1 MIHYFYLKFIYLI
14 KMALLI
20 LWERIFL
27 KEKIIL
33 IFQISTV
40 FIGTVVGAGLA
51 SGQEISQFFTQYG
64 YKSFIGIIICSII
77 YIIMS
82 IIIINISAKYRLN
95 SYDGLIK
102 LISPGFLGMA
112 TNFLTT
118 FFLIASSSIILAGS
132 GALIHQYFN
141 LPRWIGILIMLIIS
155 IIVLSRNIKGI
166 MEVNS
171 IIVPSLILVIITLFM
186 LYITFYKNINT
197 PYLKNIHYYKNNW
210 LFSSL
215 IYAAFNI
222 LCYSGVLIP
231 LTHSINKKKS
241 LIAGSI
247 LGSLG
252 LTILTL
258 IINFLLILNMPYI
271 FKYEIPLLYIA
282 NRFGKILQIMILVII
297 FLEMFS
303 TEVSNIYSVG
313 KNFEE
318 IFNISY
324 KKSIVIILLITIPI
338 SQVGFVNLISC
349 IYPAFGVISLIFIV
363 QCIIFYFKN

>member
-1 MIHYFYLKFIYLI
+1 M
-14 KMALLI
+14 
-20 LWERIFL
+20 

-64 YKSFIGIIICSII
+64 YNSFIGILACSIM

-82 IIIINISAKYRLN
+82 IIIINISIKYKLN

-102 LISPGFLGMA
+102 LVSPGFLGMA

-118 FFLIASSSIILAGS
+118 FFLMGSSAIILAGS

-141 LPRWIGILIMLIIS
+141 LPRWVGILLMLTIS
-155 IIVLSRNIKGI
+155 IIVLSRNIKGL
-166 MEVNS
+166 MEINS
-171 IIVPSLILVIITLFM
+171 IIVPSLILVILTLFI
-186 LYITFYKNINT
+186 LYLAFYKNINIS
-197 PYLKNIHYYKNNW
+197 YLKSIPHYKNNW
-210 LFSSL
+210 VFSSL
-215 IYAAFNI
+215 IYAGFNI

-231 LTHSINKKKS
+231 LTLSINKKKS

-247 LGSLG
+247 IGSLG
-252 LTILTL
+252 LTILAL
-258 IINFLLILNMPYI
+258 IINFLLLLNIPYI

-282 NRFGKILQIMILVII
+282 NRFGKALQIMILII
-297 FLEMFS
+297 IWLEMFS
-303 TEVSNIYSVG
+303 TEVSNVYSVG

-324 KKSIVIILLITIPI
+324 KKSIFIIILIIIPI
-338 SQVGFVNLISC
+338 SQIGFVNLISFL
-349 IYPAFGVISLIFIV
+349 YPAFGVVSLIFII